1 MISFPLSFDPICL
14 FVFCTTDVKLLDLF
28 SVLTWPFRFF
38 NGLLEEAANEEV
50 KKKKDKEMGT
60 IKHYIIGNLMH
71 EQRTKA

>member
-14 FVFCTTDVKLLDLF
+14 FVFCNTDVKLLDLF

-50 KKKKDKEMGT
+50 KEKERKTNGNDKAL
-60 IKHYIIGNLMH
+60 HH
-71 EQRTKA
+71 WQFDA